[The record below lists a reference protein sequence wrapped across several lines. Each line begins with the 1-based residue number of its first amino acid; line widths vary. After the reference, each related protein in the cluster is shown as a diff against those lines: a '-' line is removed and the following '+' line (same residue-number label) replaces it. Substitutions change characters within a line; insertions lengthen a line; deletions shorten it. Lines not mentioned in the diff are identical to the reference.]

1 MHCLHHTG
9 VHFCFA
15 RIAFQTVTRRQILSL
30 PIPRREIISKTKLL
44 CQETKKKLLHPG
56 KFAIRLLCFKFKWN
70 AKFQH
75 VTDSISLSSLPY
87 PIVALKLTAISR
99 QRVCE
104 VKPLGRAGYFYFQFA
119 RRTCIPSTS
128 QNRSMWKRPFLD
140 GNNEYSR
147 EDTVADGSKRAWKP
161 SAGGWV
167 PFWKQLAQRL
177 PHRVIKRHVCM
188 GFFILYCAI

>member
-1 MHCLHHTG
+1 M
-9 VHFCFA
+9 
-15 RIAFQTVTRRQILSL
+15 I
-30 PIPRREIISKTKLL
+30 E
-44 CQETKKKLLHPG
+44 
-56 KFAIRLLCFKFKWN
+56 LCFKFKWN

-140 GNNEYSR
+140 GNEYSR

-161 SAGGWV
+161 SARGWV

-177 PHRVIKRHVCM
+177 PHRVIKRAGSWDSVRVGCGCGQQHCLTIKSVERSSETESHDTSLM
-188 GFFILYCAI
+188 FKVYWFIFNFWTP